1 MAVFYRYDYIEITN
15 NIHPWHQD
23 SRRFQPCH
31 DDVFEHLL
39 GVLILL
45 FRVWPRAATRSHIWR
60 IKRKRGDIDLVVFA
74 VHLWNKY
81 GELPHLNVTGT
92 GSWNKSGRRRGRTE
106 TRPGLRLSMDALHI
120 TFRHHRN
127 KYGFIWVF
135 STRLCTKYCFSRADL
150 TMD

>member
-31 DDVFEHLL
+31 DDVFEYLL

-60 IKRKRGDIDLVVFA
+60 IKRKKGDIDLVVYA
-74 VHLWNKY
+74 VQCSSLEQVWRTATFECYRDWELKQEWAMSRENRNASRSQIVNGCTAYDILPPQEQVRFHLSFLHPPLY
-81 GELPHLNVTGT
+81 QVLFLTG
-92 GSWNKSGRRRGRTE
+92 
-106 TRPGLRLSMDALHI
+106 
-120 TFRHHRN
+120 
-127 KYGFIWVF
+127 
-135 STRLCTKYCFSRADL
+135 
-150 TMD
+150 